1 MDDLD
6 RLLADSMRSAA
17 DHAPSDGGLLS
28 SVHRRSRR
36 HHRRRVATGL
46 STAAAVLALGV
57 PFGVVLATRDQPVVA
72 PTQGPAPAAPA
83 PATSPSAAA
92 SPSSSRSPA
101 TSRSPARTPSS
112 SAPTTNTLR
121 LVDGWTAPTFP
132 YTLPATDGMSA
143 PVASMR
149 DGTPIAFF
157 EATDL
162 QDHAD
167 ITITVSSRKP
177 SFTTSATESAKQVR
191 GHSGTLRTVD
201 VQPAKQLTLFWQES
215 AGRWIQLATD
225 DTYTPKQVVAL
236 ADSLTSASI
245 AVLPPFTLDLTPSGL
260 AADTVTAS
268 RMTFRNSSGTIAVVL
283 RKRQQL
289 TDTTGKAGKYK
300 AQLTRDADGA
310 KLAVDVTDW
319 DATLEITVSAGL
331 TVSDTELTRFA
342 SGVHILNRSDPE

>member
-28 SVHRRSRR
+28 SVHQKSRR

-57 PFGVVLATRDQPVVA
+57 PFGVVLATRDRPVVA
-72 PTQGPAPAAPA
+72 PTQAPAPAAPA
-83 PATSPSAAA
+83 PTATSPSA
-92 SPSSSRSPA
+92 SPSSSPR
-101 TSRSPARTPSS
+101 TSSRPPSS
-112 SAPTTNTLR
+112 PPPPSSKAVR

-149 DGTPIAFF
+149 DGNPIAFF

-177 SFTTSATESAKQVR
+177 SFTTSATESDKQVR
-191 GHSGTLRTVD
+191 GHTGTLRTVD
-201 VQPAKQLTLFWQES
+201 VQPAKQLTLSWQES

-236 ADSLTSASI
+236 ADSLTAASI

-289 TDTTGKAGKYK
+289 SNTTGKVGKYK
-300 AQLTRDADGA
+300 ARLTHDADGA
-310 KLAVDVTDW
+310 TLAVDVTDW

-331 TVSDTELTRFA
+331 TVSDAELTRFA